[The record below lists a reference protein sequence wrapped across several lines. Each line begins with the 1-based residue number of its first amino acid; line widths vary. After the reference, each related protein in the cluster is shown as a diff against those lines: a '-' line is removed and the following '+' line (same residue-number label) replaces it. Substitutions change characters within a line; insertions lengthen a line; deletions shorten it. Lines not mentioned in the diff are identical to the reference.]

1 MNYTILLPVD
11 FTPQGTKMEG
21 LAKAF
26 SHLAD
31 KRFSAFFLRDYIG
44 SGPIHSPS
52 AEVEK
57 LDMKLAMQS
66 DASKLNLELKFLNDQ
81 SSLLALAHQSRFAD
95 LLLLDP
101 LNQEGVV
108 SLSDLPVDF
117 FEKMHC
123 PLFLSSDMTHEYEEI
138 IFLFD
143 YDLKGLAA
151 LKSFHALFG
160 EVSRKKKFTLITVS
174 PEDEPGIFFEKSLV
188 SYLQE
193 VFENV
198 GIHPMSRV
206 NLTENL
212 VSYVTRQK
220 KPLLIIGQ
228 SALALLENKSI
239 AKRLMKNETSVYY
252 SNS

>member
-11 FTPQGTKMEG
+11 FTPHRTRIEN

-31 KRFSAFFLRDYIG
+31 KRFSAFFLRDYV
-44 SGPIHSPS
+44 SQVSVHSPA

-57 LDMKLAMQS
+57 LDQKLALQS
-66 DASKLNLELKFLNDQ
+66 EAATLNLELKFLNDQ
-81 SSLLALAHQSRFAD
+81 SSLQALVHQSRFAD

-101 LNQEGVV
+101 LNQEDGV
-108 SLSDLPVDF
+108 SLNDLPVDF

-123 PLFLSSDMTHEYEEI
+123 PLFLSYDMTHEYEEI
-138 IFLFD
+138 VFLFD

-174 PEDEPGIFFEKSLV
+174 PEDEPGIYFEKSLV

-198 GIHPMSRV
+198 GIHPMSRI
-206 NLTENL
+206 NLTDNL
-212 VSYVTRQK
+212 VSYVSKLK

>member
-1 MNYTILLPVD
+1 VNYTILLPVD
-11 FTPQGTKMEG
+11 FTPQGTRLEN
-21 LAKAF
+21 LAQVF
-26 SHLAD
+26 SHLED
-31 KRFSAFFLRDYIG
+31 KRFSAFFLKDYVGHG
-44 SGPIHSPS
+44 SSHAPFD
-52 AEVEK
+52 EVEK
-57 LDMKLAMQS
+57 LDIKLALQS
-66 DASKLNLELKFLNDQ
+66 DATKLNLELKFLNDQ
-81 SSLLALAHQSRFAD
+81 YSLLALAHQSRFAD

-108 SLSDLPVDF
+108 SLSELPVDF

-123 PLFLSSDMTHEYEEI
+123 PLFLSNDMSQEYEEI

-160 EVSRKKKFTLITVS
+160 EVSHKKKFTLITVS
-174 PEDEPGIFFEKSLV
+174 PEDEPGIYFEKSLV

-198 GIHPMSRV
+198 GIHPMSRI

-212 VSYVTRQK
+212 VSYVSKLK

>member
-1 MNYTILLPVD
+1 VNYTILLPVD
-11 FTPQGTKMEG
+11 FAPQGTSMESV
-21 LAKAF
+21 AKAF

-31 KRFSAFFLRDYIG
+31 KRFSAFFLKDYVG
-44 SGPIHSPS
+44 QGASHSPS

-57 LDMKLAMQS
+57 LDLKLSLQS

-81 SSLLALAHQSRFAD
+81 HSLLALAHQSRFAD

-101 LNQEGVV
+101 LNQDGVV
-108 SLSDLPVDF
+108 SLSELPVDF

-123 PLFLSSDMTHEYEEI
+123 PLFLSNDMTHGYEEV

-160 EVSRKKKFTLITVS
+160 EVSHKKKFTLITVS

-212 VSYVTRQK
+212 VSFVSKQN

-228 SALALLENKSI
+228 SALALLENKSL

>member
-1 MNYTILLPVD
+1 VNYTILLPVD
-11 FTPQGTKMEG
+11 FTSQGTRMENV
-21 LAKAF
+21 AKAF
-26 SHLAD
+26 QHLAD
-31 KRFSAFFLRDYIG
+31 KRFSAFFIRDYVGPG
-44 SGPIHSPS
+44 SSHPPF
-52 AEVEK
+52 ADVEK

-66 DASKLNLELKFLNDQ
+66 EASKLNVELKFLNDQ
-81 SSLLALAHQSRFAD
+81 NSLLALAHQSRFAD

-101 LNQEGVV
+101 LNKEGVV
-108 SLSDLPVDF
+108 SLSELPVDF

-123 PLFLSSDMTHEYEEI
+123 PLFLSNDMTHEYEEI
-138 IFLFD
+138 VFLFD

-151 LKSFHALFG
+151 LKSFHAMFG
-160 EVSRKKKFTLITVS
+160 EVSHKKKFTLITVS

-212 VSYVTRQK
+212 VSYVSK
-220 KPLLIIGQ
+220 LSKPLLIIGQ
-228 SALALLENKSI
+228 SALALLENKSL